1 MKGGRRWARQAA
13 AVAMEDPC
21 GGAPVTTV
29 LMAFRV
35 GAIFLV
41 LACSGLGVSLTLIGK
56 HVTGFAL
63 PSYALLFF
71 KTLGT
76 GILLACALVHLLQ
89 PANESL
95 TSPCLPAAFN
105 STYRAYAYLYCML
118 AFMGMQFITNG
129 LAALARKA
137 RRRAEE
143 CRRCED
149 NVRPDQDVE
158 ALAATAAASAPE
170 PARPAAAA
178 AAAAA
183 VGGPQVAT
191 KDLLFT
197 DEADTPAGP
206 LTISLVDAVT
216 AEIAFSV
223 HSVIIGITTGLAE
236 DRQFK
241 TLLIALSFH
250 QFFEGVALGARL
262 FAASFRGLY
271 DLSFLAVFS
280 LAAPVGMAVG
290 LGLLRGG
297 SLNANGLSF
306 LMTQGT
312 LDGVT
317 SGLLLHIAAAKLVVD
332 FQRDVSVVSRDS
344 WVKAFGLHV
353 AVSIGAGC
361 MAYLGK
367 FL

>member
-1 MKGGRRWARQAA
+1 MD
-13 AVAMEDPC
+13 DPC
-21 GGAPVTTV
+21 GDSAVTTE

-35 GAIFLV
+35 GAIFLI

-56 HVTGFAL
+56 HVPWFAM
-63 PSYALLFF
+63 PAYALLFF

-95 TSPCLPAAFN
+95 TSACLPEAFHT
-105 STYRAYAYLYCML
+105 TYKAYAYLYCML
-118 AFMGMQFITNG
+118 AFLGMQFITNG

-170 PARPAAAA
+170 ASPQASSSSSS
-178 AAAAA
+178 
-183 VGGPQVAT
+183 PQVATTT

-206 LTISLVDAVT
+206 LTISLVDAIA

-223 HSVIIGITTGLAE
+223 HSVIIGITTGLAQ
-236 DRQFK
+236 DAQFK

-317 SGLLLHIAAAKLVVD
+317 SGLVLHIAAAKLVVD
-332 FQRDVSVVSRDS
+332 FQRDVTVVSRDS
-344 WVKAFGLHV
+344 WVRAFGLHV

-361 MAYLGK
+361 MAYLGE

>member
-158 ALAATAAASAPE
+158 ALAATAAASASALHRR
-170 PARPAAAA
+170 ARGGGCRGHRRGCKRESSRDMPRTTHRRLLSARAATPGDAGKARASHAA
-178 AAAAA
+178 GAA
-183 VGGPQVAT
+183 G
-191 KDLLFT
+191 
-197 DEADTPAGP
+197 DT
-206 LTISLVDAVT
+206 
-216 AEIAFSV
+216 
-223 HSVIIGITTGLAE
+223 
-236 DRQFK
+236 
-241 TLLIALSFH
+241 
-250 QFFEGVALGARL
+250 
-262 FAASFRGLY
+262 AS
-271 DLSFLAVFS
+271 
-280 LAAPVGMAVG
+280 AAPAP
-290 LGLLRGG
+290 
-297 SLNANGLSF
+297 
-306 LMTQGT
+306 
-312 LDGVT
+312 
-317 SGLLLHIAAAKLVVD
+317 
-332 FQRDVSVVSRDS
+332 
-344 WVKAFGLHV
+344 
-353 AVSIGAGC
+353 C
-361 MAYLGK
+361 
-367 FL
+367 

>member
-1 MKGGRRWARQAA
+1 
-13 AVAMEDPC
+13 MEDPC
-21 GGAPVTTV
+21 GESAVTTE

-35 GAIFLV
+35 GAIFLI
-41 LACSGLGVSLTLIGK
+41 LACSGLGVSLTLVGK
-56 HVTGFAL
+56 HMIGLAL
-63 PSYALLFF
+63 PAYALLFF

-76 GILLACALVHLLQ
+76 GILLACALVHLLL

-95 TSPCLPAAFN
+95 TSPCLPAAF
-105 STYRAYAYLYCML
+105 STQYKAYAYLYCML

-137 RRRAEE
+137 RRRAKE

-178 AAAAA
+178 A
-183 VGGPQVAT
+183 GPQVAT
-191 KDLLFT
+191 KDLLFS

-206 LTISLVDAVT
+206 LTISLVDAIA

-223 HSVIIGITTGLAE
+223 HSVIIGITIGLAQ
-236 DRQFK
+236 DPQFK

-271 DLSFLAVFS
+271 DLSFLAFFS

-290 LGLLRGG
+290 VGLLRGG
-297 SLNANGLSF
+297 SLNANGGSF

-344 WVKAFGLHV
+344 WVRAFGLHV
-353 AVSIGAGC
+353 AVSVGAGC